1 MAASRRVTPL
11 AVQHGAKR
19 NKSFLVAGAGRLF
32 FKKERLAF
40 LIILFIVTV
49 LRLPTFSRS
58 VLDWD
63 ESLYIL
69 MAGQWLSGHLPYTT
83 IWDNKPI
90 GIYAIFAAFEAV
102 FRAPILAMRAATV
115 LAVCLTAFGL
125 WRLAPLALADTP
137 PPLRRRLAALAA
149 ASFILGSLSNDGLS
163 ANTEIFMEGFS
174 LYAVLTA
181 LATGWRGVN
190 WRGFVVGLLFG
201 MACMTKYVA
210 IFEAPAIAFAL
221 LFYQNENL
229 SWPRVSKTILGA
241 VIGAA
246 LIPALT
252 VLTYAVTG
260 HLGLWWQ
267 CSIIANAVRV
277 SAPIS
282 PAQLHQAA
290 FVILPRW
297 LPFVLAAVILFAAA
311 PRALQPSTDPAKSRC
326 QKFQVLLMLWLAGG
340 AFGVASAKSFYDHYF
355 LQILPP
361 LCLAFVW
368 LLARPACRLAGLPRG
383 AFAALAAIL
392 LAIPAFAGEAAL
404 AALDEPDT
412 PSRIAATLRPAIAAG
427 ATLYIFDGQPIIYA
441 LTGAV
446 PPTRYVFPSVL
457 TKCALEHVAGIDA
470 ARKVAAILS
479 QSPGY
484 IVRNRYPPATGADAA
499 VYEEVTKFL
508 ASRYKIFEQYPDE
521 LVYQRQ
527 PGGPKNAVA
536 PAQDTCDIKTSKT
549 SPR

>member
-83 IWDNKPI
+83 IWDNKPV
-90 GIYAIFAAFEAV
+90 GIYAIFAIFEAI
-102 FRAPILAMRAATV
+102 FRAPVLAMRAATV

-125 WRLAPLALADTP
+125 WRLAPVALADTP

-149 ASFILGSLSNDGLS
+149 AAFILGSLSNDGLS

-174 LYAVLTA
+174 LYAMLAA
-181 LATGWRGVN
+181 LATGWRGVT

-221 LFYQNENL
+221 LFYQNEKL

-326 QKFQVLLMLWLAGG
+326 QKFHVLLMLWLAGG
-340 AFGVASAKSFYDHYF
+340 ALGVASAKSFYDHYF

-404 AALDEPDT
+404 AALDGPDT
-412 PSRIAATLRPAIAAG
+412 PSRIAAALRPAIAAG
-427 ATLYIFDGQPIIYA
+427 ATLYVFDGQPIIYA
-441 LTGAV
+441 LTGAA

-457 TKCALEHVAGIDA
+457 TKCPLEKVAGIDA
-470 ARKVAAILS
+470 AREVAAILS
-479 QSPGY
+479 QNPSF
-484 IVRNRYPPATGADAA
+484 ILRNPYPPSAGADLA
-499 VYEEVTKFL
+499 VYGEVTKTL
-508 ASRYKIFEQYPDE
+508 TARYKIFEQYPDAV
-521 LVYQRQ
+521 VYQRQ
-527 PGGPKNAVA
+527 PGAPENAVQ
-536 PAQDTCDIKTSKT
+536 PVPDSCNLRTSQT